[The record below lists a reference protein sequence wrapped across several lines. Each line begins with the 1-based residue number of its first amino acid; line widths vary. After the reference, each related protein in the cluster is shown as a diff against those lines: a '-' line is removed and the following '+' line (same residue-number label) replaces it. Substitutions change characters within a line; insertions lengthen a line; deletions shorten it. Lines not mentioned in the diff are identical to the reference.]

1 MSTAV
6 PQEIL
11 DALTDVD
18 MPKLPPEAGPSEA
31 VRLAGVEVPVYRA
44 GCVVVGSGAA
54 GLRAAVE
61 MKRRGDDVV
70 IMSQSA
76 WGGTSA
82 CSGSDKQTLHTA
94 NTADQGDNYKA
105 MARAIRS
112 GGAMDEDTAY
122 VEAVGSSR
130 MMASLQFLGLPL
142 PQDPLGGTLRYQTDH
157 DEVGRATSCG
167 PRTSR
172 LMVKVLAEEAIRLA
186 VPFYNQATA
195 VKILTGG
202 EGTDRRVVG
211 ILAMRA
217 GGRTEENPLGIALYA
232 SDVIVLAAGG
242 PGELY
247 RDSVYPNGCF
257 GSLGLALEAGVELVN
272 LTESQFGIGT
282 RREGFPWN
290 LSGTYVQA
298 IPHIYSIDAEGV
310 EHHFLAQYY
319 RSTQELASNV
329 FRKGYQWPF
338 HATRTL
344 DFGSSLV
351 DLAISSET
359 AAGRCVFMDF
369 NRNPLPVPGDLPFS
383 LERLDE
389 DVRLYLGKA
398 GASQDMPIDRLKHMN
413 PLAIELYRRYKIDIA
428 AEPLEFAVNNQ
439 HMNGGVMVD
448 TWGRSNLA
456 GCYAVGEAAGTHG
469 VTRPGGAALN
479 AGQVFGTRVAE
490 HISASGRAKQAA
502 TGEISG
508 VAETGITELLAVLR
522 TESPLTVKSIRSDV
536 QARMSEKAGIICD
549 QQSVGQ
555 ALFDA
560 QKLNADIR
568 AHGVA
573 YGRAAEAVRGVQW
586 RHMALASEAVLGALD
601 FFIRNGGGS
610 RGARA
615 ICDAE
620 GQSLPLASAGPLEE
634 YRFRTERQADRDEQI
649 VVRLEGDEIRLATR
663 ANRTF
668 DESARSF
675 FERDWPAWLTGRIY
689 DLDANN

>member
-1 MSTAV
+1 MTIDV

-18 MPKLPPEAGPSEA
+18 MPRLPTEPGPSDV
-31 VRLAGVEVPVYRA
+31 VRLAGVEAPIYRA

-70 IMSQSA
+70 VVSQSA

-94 NTADQGDNYKA
+94 NTADQGDNYRA

-172 LMVKVLAEEAIRLA
+172 LMVKVLAEEAIRLG
-186 VPFYNQATA
+186 VPFYNQTTA
-195 VKILTGG
+195 VKILT
-202 EGTDRRVVG
+202 EGAGADRHVVG

-217 GGRTEENPLGIALYA
+217 TDRREENPLGIALFVTG
-232 SDVIVLAAGG
+232 VIVLAAGG

-298 IPHIYSIDAEGV
+298 IPHIYSLDSDGAER
-310 EHHFLAQYY
+310 HFLAEYY

-338 HATRTL
+338 HATRML

-351 DLAISSET
+351 DLAISRET
-359 AAGRCVFMDF
+359 AAGRRVFMDF
-369 NRNPLPVPGDLPFS
+369 NRNPLSVPGDLPFS

-389 DVRLYLGKA
+389 DVRDYLGKA
-398 GASQDMPIDRLKHMN
+398 GADQDMPIDRLKHMN

-428 AEPLEFAVNNQ
+428 EEPLEFAVNNQ
-439 HMNGGVMVD
+439 HMNGGIMVD
-448 TWGRSNLA
+448 TWGRSSLG

-479 AGQVFGTRVAE
+479 AGQVFGT
-490 HISASGRAKQAA
+490 
-502 TGEISG
+502 
-508 VAETGITELLAVLR
+508 
-522 TESPLTVKSIRSDV
+522 
-536 QARMSEKAGIICD
+536 
-549 QQSVGQ
+549 
-555 ALFDA
+555 
-560 QKLNADIR
+560 
-568 AHGVA
+568 
-573 YGRAAEAVRGVQW
+573 
-586 RHMALASEAVLGALD
+586 
-601 FFIRNGGGS
+601 
-610 RGARA
+610 
-615 ICDAE
+615 
-620 GQSLPLASAGPLEE
+620 
-634 YRFRTERQADRDEQI
+634 
-649 VVRLEGDEIRLATR
+649 
-663 ANRTF
+663 
-668 DESARSF
+668 
-675 FERDWPAWLTGRIY
+675 
-689 DLDANN
+689 